1 MGDERPPR
9 FASATGSPGGS
20 PTVAAMTTPT
30 VGAVADAKYVMLT
43 TFRKD
48 GTAVPAP
55 IWAVRDGD
63 ALVVWTE
70 TESWKVKRLRRNS
83 KVLVQKC
90 DALGRKT
97 VGPEVVGVG
106 RILDAE
112 GSERARGLI
121 GRKYGLSGKA
131 LVWGSKLR
139 RGASGTVGIEIV
151 DA

>member
-1 MGDERPPR
+1 
-9 FASATGSPGGS
+9 
-20 PTVAAMTTPT
+20 MTTPT
-30 VGAVADAKYVMLT
+30 VGEIADAKYVMLT

-48 GTAVPAP
+48 GTAVHAP

-83 KVLVQKC
+83 RVLVQKC
-90 DALGRKT
+90 DALGKRT
-97 VGPEVVGVG
+97 VGPEAVGVG
-106 RILDAE
+106 RILDAA
-112 GSERARGLI
+112 GTERARGLI
-121 GRKYGLSGKA
+121 GRKYGLAGKA

-139 RGASGTVGIEIV
+139 RGAGGTIGIEVV